1 LCSARGSMAL
11 PVAPTM
17 PLFLKCPS
25 SREER
30 VGINRTALVVLAV
43 LVMAAGAFVARMTWE
58 FVPRASAQEDLD
70 CSDFD
75 SQAAAQEELERAL
88 TDPNGLDPDADG
100 EACEEYTYPDDET
113 TTQFETTQYETTRSI
128 PAETTTQY
136 QPPPVTVAEP
146 TVEEPPV
153 DEPPLFASGGPGDG
167 PAPPMP
173 DGGGCPPEY
182 PVEED
187 GGCWP

>member
-1 LCSARGSMAL
+1 
-11 PVAPTM
+11 M
-17 PLFLKCPS
+17 PMYLECPS
-25 SREER
+25 SQEER

-43 LVMAAGAFVARMTWE
+43 LVTAAGAFVARMTWE
-58 FVPRASAQEDLD
+58 FVPRASAQVDLD

-100 EACEEYTYPDDET
+100 EACEDYTYPDDET
-113 TTQFETTQYETTRSI
+113 TARDETTRSSIPAERPRDETTRSI
-128 PAETTTQY
+128 RAETTQY

-146 TVEEPPV
+146 TV
-153 DEPPLFASGGPGDG
+153 DEPPLFVSGGPGDG

-187 GGCWP
+187 GGCWR

>member
-1 LCSARGSMAL
+1 MYLE
-11 PVAPTM
+11 
-17 PLFLKCPS
+17 CPS
-25 SREER
+25 SQEER

-136 QPPPVTVAEP
+136 QPPPPVTVAE
-146 TVEEPPV
+146 TTV
-153 DEPPLFASGGPGDG
+153 DEPPLFVSGGPEDG
-167 PAPPMP
+167 PVPAIP
-173 DGGGCPPEY
+173 GGGCPPEY
-182 PVEED
+182 PLKEN
-187 GGCWP
+187 GGCWR